1 MRAVIN
7 YLTERSEGMSL
18 ITLTGRTL
26 TKTIQPQIGQ
36 SLLEHAK
43 QASIDWQFNCTRG
56 TCAKC
61 RCFLVEGGDLLAEPS
76 DAEWDRLGPDEL
88 EAGYRLG
95 CQAIVEK
102 AGDIKAINRTYF

>member
-1 MRAVIN
+1 M
-7 YLTERSEGMSL
+7 

-26 TKTIQPQIGQ
+26 TKMVEPRIGE
-36 SLLEHAK
+36 SLLQHA
-43 QASIDWQFNCTRG
+43 QNAEVDWQFNCSRG

-61 RCFLVEGGDLLAEPS
+61 RCFIVDGAEFLEDYS

-88 EAGYRLG
+88 DAGYRLG

-102 AGDIKAINRTYF
+102 TGNIKAINKTYF

>member
-1 MRAVIN
+1 MM
-7 YLTERSEGMSL
+7 EEKGL

-26 TKTIQPQIGQ
+26 TKAVEAQTGL
-36 SLLEHAK
+36 SLLKHA
-43 QASIDWQFNCTRG
+43 QLALVDWQFNCSRG

-61 RCFLVEGGDLLAEPS
+61 RCSVMEGTDLLAEPN

-95 CQAIVEK
+95 CQAIVVQ

>member
-1 MRAVIN
+1 MEEI
-7 YLTERSEGMSL
+7 SL

-26 TKTIQPQIGQ
+26 TKIVEAQVGS
-36 SLLEHAK
+36 SLLAHA
-43 QASIDWQFNCTRG
+43 QLVSVDWQFNCSRG

-61 RCFLVEGGDLLAEPS
+61 RCSVLEGADLLGEPN
-76 DAEWDRLGPDEL
+76 DAEWDRLGQDEL

-95 CQAIVEK
+95 CQAIVVK